1 MKYQIAV
8 NNKKDYH
15 KVFCCLTEETHG
27 EAHIPD
33 RAVECYDDELHSST
47 RAGVDL
53 TAEEAEALKNDPR
66 IKYVVLDPN
75 ENEGVNDPAFAYH
88 GHGSRFKGPKKIY
101 RDLRSGADTPP
112 AVPGP
117 AEFGRQSWALKRI
130 GIATNGD
137 FFENPQPGGLNGGL
151 YYEPQFGDVNYNL
164 TGEGVDV
171 VIQDSG
177 VLQYHPEFIDPETNQ
192 SRVFDIIIDG
202 PYDIDP
208 EWFEINGFLEERPD
222 GRVRPNV
229 IQAIQWW
236 RFGNSRSPQFSNIGV
251 LPGILDT
258 NNYTETRALGTQLD
272 GSDQNQVGE
281 NGGNGHGTAC
291 ASLAAGRFFGAAPKA
306 RIWSA
311 PCVDENAAM
320 FAPGA
325 ASIALMF
332 DAVKIWAVNR
342 PNKRPVVLNGS
353 WGLGIGLPLG
363 LSYPA
368 SFGGVVENITATASP
383 FTLAEAWTTGMVSQ
397 GQVRFTPTSNLPNTF
412 PNGVL
417 SIQAQNEMVEEAGVI
432 MCSSAGNNNQRLALK
447 QTDIHADDYL
457 AINGDDILFNGSRLN
472 LSPQGAGYDP
482 ETDTYNS
489 ICVGAM
495 DDELDVTTE
504 SERKAFYSSN
514 GPGID
519 VWAPADSTLA
529 AGISNDSITFARFNG
544 GQFVDVYFN
553 GTSAAAPV
561 VAGLMCLYAQANPN
575 ATPKDAVAWL
585 KRKGSVILEDSQYF
599 DEQPD
604 DQQLDYWFGQYNL
617 RGAERRILNNPY
629 DNNTE
634 ATFGN

>member
-8 NNKKDYH
+8 KTKADYEA
-15 KVFCCLTEETHG
+15 VMCCLTEPTNN
-27 EAHIPD
+27 EANIPD
-33 RAVECYDDELHSST
+33 RAVECYDHELHSPT

-75 ENEGVNDPAFAYH
+75 ENEGVNDPALAYH
-88 GHGSRFKGPKKIY
+88 GYGSRFKSPKKIY
-101 RDLRSGADTPP
+101 RDLLSGTDVPP
-112 AVPGP
+112 NTPGP
-117 AEFGRQSWALKRI
+117 AELGRQSWALKRI

-137 FFENPQPGGLNGGL
+137 FFENPQPGGTNGGL
-151 YYEPQFGDVNYNL
+151 YYEPQFGDANYNL

-192 SRVFDIIIDG
+192 SRVYDIIIDG

-208 EWFEINGFLEERPD
+208 EWFEVNGFLQERPD
-222 GRVRPNV
+222 GRVRPIV
-229 IQAIQWW
+229 VQAIQWW
-236 RFGNSRSPQFSNIGV
+236 RFGNNRSPQFANIGV

-258 NNYTETRALGTQLD
+258 NNYTEERALGARLD
-272 GSDQNQVGE
+272 GLDQNQVGE
-281 NGGNGHGTAC
+281 NSNGHGTAC
-291 ASLAAGRFFGAAPKA
+291 ASLAAGRYFGIAPKA

-311 PCVDENAAM
+311 PCVDENAAL
-320 FAPGA
+320 FTGGA
-325 ASIALMF
+325 ASVPLMF
-332 DAVKIWAVNR
+332 DAVKIWAANR
-342 PNKRPVVLNGS
+342 PNRRPVVLNGS
-353 WGLGIGLPLG
+353 WGLGVSLNVGQL
-363 LSYPA
+363 YPA
-368 SFGGVVENITATASP
+368 RFGGVDQNITITETP
-383 FTLAEAWTTGMVSQ
+383 TTLAEAWTTGMINQ
-397 GQVRFTPTSNLPNTF
+397 GLVRFTPTSNLPNAF

-417 SIQAQNEMVEEAGVI
+417 SIQAQNEMIEEAGVI
-432 MCSSAGNNNQRLALK
+432 MCSSGGNNNQRFAAK
-447 QTDIHADDYL
+447 QTDLHADDYL
-457 AINGDDILFNGSRLN
+457 ASFSGDLLLNGSRLDF
-472 LSPQGAGYDP
+472 SPQGAGYDP

-495 DDELDVTTE
+495 DDELDTTTFA
-504 SERKAFYSSN
+504 ERKASYSQN

-529 AGISNDSITFARFNG
+529 AGITGDSITFERFNG
-544 GQFVDVYFN
+544 GEFVDRYFN

-575 ATPKDAVAWL
+575 ATPKDAVAWV
-585 KRKGSVILEDSQYF
+585 KRKGSVIVEDSQYF

-604 DQQLDYWFGQYNL
+604 DQQLDYWSGQYNL

-629 DNNTE
+629 DNNIE
-634 ATFGN
+634 ATFGT